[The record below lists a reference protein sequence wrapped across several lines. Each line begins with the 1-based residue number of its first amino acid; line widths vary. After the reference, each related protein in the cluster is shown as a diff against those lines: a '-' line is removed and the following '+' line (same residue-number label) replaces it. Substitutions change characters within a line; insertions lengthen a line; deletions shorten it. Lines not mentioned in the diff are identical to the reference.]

1 VTAYTT
7 KDPKV
12 LDNLPDATSTVGRGE
27 NVPTRGP
34 GGGTTTCSTC
44 PSTQYMTSLSD
55 EYTTDLLYS
64 V

>member
-1 VTAYTT
+1 
-7 KDPKV
+7 V

-44 PSTQYMTSLSD
+44 PSTQYMTSLYD
-55 EYTTDLLYS
+55 EYTTDLLYG